1 MCKWG
6 TSKPVYVI
14 RRANPFVKDGWHKVY
29 VDSCIADEIQM
40 LNDNKVI
47 TLNSCCGHYKGEPQ
61 CLVAQESVNKCK
73 ELGYKPKKYKDTD
86 IFQIKLSNKSNG

>member
-29 VDSCIADEIQM
+29 VDSCIAEEIQM
-40 LNDNKVI
+40 LNDNGVI
-47 TLNSCCGHYKGEPQ
+47 TLNSCCGHGKGNQIVCSRRKCFKVFRISYEPKRYKH
-61 CLVAQESVNKCK
+61 
-73 ELGYKPKKYKDTD
+73 TD
-86 IFQIKLSNKSNG
+86 IFQIKLLKDNK